1 MTNIGSMEIYNGRG
15 TPSIVVSSAGNTITV
30 QHDPRGLYSGEVQH
44 IHFADDKITVRGT
57 LSQEHDTDIV
67 MTDPRHMSVL
77 VRPASDASKR
87 RPGSSFAMEF
97 ASPLTQQQYRAIGLQ
112 VASSIIGVP
121 LLP

>member
-57 LSQEHDTDIV
+57 LSQERDTDIV
-67 MTDPRHMSVL
+67 MTDPRHVSVL
-77 VRPASDASKR
+77 SASDTSRR
-87 RPGSSFAMEF
+87 RPGCSFAMEF